1 MISWEPPLVTGAGDD
16 SAVLESNTSPEKE
29 MLKLYKPTDGTV
41 SSQARIRTAHSNKHT
56 PHMEHSIKY
65 EVVRGR
71 CRLPHML
78 LLLQDPLCPLFF
90 SFILARFSS
99 SYSPHSR
106 LCPRQSHFTLSH
118 PPLHPLA
125 RTDPLPSIQCSLPLP
140 SLQTRK
146 ASPVGHLPP
155 PLAQRERERSK
166 ERISLRNGLTVY
178 EEKKEWRY
186 KQM

>member
-1 MISWEPPLVTGAGDD
+1 MAAKRSSVVRAREGVGVTMISWEPPLVTGAGDD

-78 LLLQDPLCPLFF
+78 LLLQDPHALFSSPLF
-90 SFILARFSS
+90 
-99 SYSPHSR
+99 
-106 LCPRQSHFTLSH
+106 
-118 PPLHPLA
+118 
-125 RTDPLPSIQCSLPLP
+125 
-140 SLQTRK
+140 
-146 ASPVGHLPP
+146 
-155 PLAQRERERSK
+155 
-166 ERISLRNGLTVY
+166 
-178 EEKKEWRY
+178 
-186 KQM
+186 